1 MIQWSNKLFNNLL
14 TILSFEELNLEQ
26 SKTQIITLLG
36 FGRSGSL
43 FLHSL
48 LDGHPQISTLPGY
61 FFKGWFGEKT
71 WSIFQ
76 PNFEEINWREKD

>member
-1 MIQWSNKLFNNLL
+1 MLKYNC
-14 TILSFEELNLEQ
+14 
-26 SKTQIITLLG
+26 ITYW

-61 FFKGWFGEKT
+61 FFKGWFNEKT
-71 WSIFQ
+71 WPILEPDFKEISWRKNLAKIFVI
-76 PNFEEINWREKD
+76 FEPHLFLIVQKM